1 MGFRETFCHLAETR
15 GVMAEISRQTGIS
28 KAILCRYKDGV
39 APSFDNAILIADFF
53 GVSLDWLAGRSADP
67 VLHAGDD
74 CAARVVLASY
84 EVMGPAGRRTLA
96 TVAKSMALDPA
107 NRDAKPAARQRD

>member
-1 MGFRETFCHLAETR
+1 MGFRETFWPFGR
-15 GVMAEISRQTGIS
+15 DPGRDGRDQPQTGIS

-39 APSFDNAILIADFF
+39 APSFDNAIRIADFF
-53 GVSLDWLAGRSADP
+53 GVSLGLARGRSADP

-74 CAARVVLASY
+74 RAARVILASY